1 MNNLKKHKL
10 LKIFVI
16 IFIVIAVICFAVFLF
31 LTLNPVFGGKA
42 SYDDMKDYQKR
53 ASNYIN
59 NKFVY
64 PSEFE
69 ADGLSEDNRVSKKE
83 TTPEDKL
90 PVMDPEI
97 SEALPIDKYSVTWFG
112 HSTLLI
118 QIHEMNLLIDPVFSQ
133 RSSPVSFAGPK
144 RYTEPSL
151 QISELPHIDAVI
163 ISHDHYDHLDM
174 RSIKKLD
181 GITDMFIVPLGVEN
195 HLERW
200 KISSDKIKNM
210 AWWEET
216 QLNGLTIGCTPAR
229 HFSNRS
235 LNDNGNTLFASW
247 VFKDEYHQIFES
259 GDTGYGAHFEKIH
272 EKYGDFDLVLTDCAQ
287 YSINWHEVHMFPEEA
302 AAACDTLGAKAAM
315 PIHWCAFVLSNHG
328 WDDSAER
335 FTIASENYDY
345 SVISPMLC
353 ETVTSDDLTEHQE
366 RWWRNYN

>member
-1 MNNLKKHKL
+1 M
-10 LKIFVI
+10 
-16 IFIVIAVICFAVFLF
+16 
-31 LTLNPVFGGKA
+31 
-42 SYDDMKDYQKR
+42 
-53 ASNYIN
+53 
-59 NKFVY
+59 
-64 PSEFE
+64 
-69 ADGLSEDNRVSKKE
+69 
-83 TTPEDKL
+83 
-90 PVMDPEI
+90 
-97 SEALPIDKYSVTWFG
+97 
-112 HSTLLI
+112 
-118 QIHEMNLLIDPVFSQ
+118 FSQ

-174 RSIKKLD
+174 KSVKELD

-272 EKYGDFDLVLTDCAQ
+272 ENVEKTDRYVPLWDGELYLVSGGTAALLPD
-287 YSINWHEVHMFPEEA
+287 VGA
-302 AAACDTLGAKAAM
+302 AAEEKGSWISDFQACAVPGGGRVE
-315 PIHWCAFVLSNHG
+315 C
-328 WDDSAER
+328 
-335 FTIASENYDY
+335 
-345 SVISPMLC
+345 
-353 ETVTSDDLTEHQE
+353 
-366 RWWRNYN
+366 